1 MIEPK
6 TNLPEILEVEYNAY
20 PRKWSTCFTNMED
33 ASIFSQQNESPEYM
47 EPTQDM
53 FGKREDEDVKY
64 SLPQIY
70 EDDNIE
76 EESPFVYQVGSMG
89 TKYGEPAPFYVT
101 IQVNDSLLHNCVFDP
116 DAPSNIMTK
125 RVMHQLGLSIS

>member
-1 MIEPK
+1 M
-6 TNLPEILEVEYNAY
+6 EY
-20 PRKWSTCFTNMED
+20 
-33 ASIFSQQNESPEYM
+33 ASFFSQQNESPEDM

-53 FGKREDEDVKY
+53 FETPEDEDVEY

-76 EESPFVYQVGSMG
+76 EESPFFYQVGSMG
-89 TKYGEPAPFYVT
+89 TKYGETTPFYIT
-101 IQVNDSLLHNCVFDP
+101 LQVNDSLLYNCVFDP
-116 DAPSNIMTK
+116 DTPSNIMTE